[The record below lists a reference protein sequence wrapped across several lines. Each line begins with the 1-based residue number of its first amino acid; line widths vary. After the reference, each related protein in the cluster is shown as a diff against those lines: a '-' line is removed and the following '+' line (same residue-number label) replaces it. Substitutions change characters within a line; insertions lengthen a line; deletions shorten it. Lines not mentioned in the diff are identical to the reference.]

1 MLGLLASACV
11 ALAIGLGGTL
21 LADSGPTRRGI
32 GQPIHEAV
40 VQHASK
46 AGTPTMGGLCLSVAA
61 PVGYGAGLVALGRGP
76 SLEGLALVACIVAG
90 GMVGALD
97 DWLKVRRGRNT
108 LGLRELQKTVL
119 LLVVGA
125 GVVLVS
131 LHDPVRCLAPSAA
144 RCEPLPAI
152 GPVAWPLWALA
163 VVWLTANAV
172 NFADGLDG
180 LLAGSA
186 IPPLTLLTVIAFWQY
201 RHPAAY
207 ATQAPLHLAL
217 VLAAMT
223 AGCAGLLW
231 WSAAPAQVFMGETG
245 SLAIGCGIAVAA
257 LLLHVEVLIPL
268 FGALF
273 VAEGLSS
280 FAQRMW
286 FKATRALRHDHQPQ
300 RLFRMAPLHHHFELL
315 WPETRVTTR
324 FWIMTRSPPASLE
337 PSSTPTLF
345 ASCLDMGRCPD
356 RLREEHRPP
365 ALHQAAARHGYRMFG
380 LDPAPACV
388 EPTSGPL
395 SGLGIPRG
403 RRLAVPSTHTCH
415 APSGC
420 SMFLAVAARDPGG

>member
-11 ALAIGLGGTL
+11 ALAIGSFGTFWL
-21 LADSGPTRRGI
+21 IRVLRARGI

-40 VQHASK
+40 VQHAAK

-61 PVGYGAGLVALGRGP
+61 PVGYGAGLVAVGQAP
-76 SLEGLALVACIVAG
+76 TLEGLVLVACTVG
-90 GMVGALD
+90 GGLVGAFD

-108 LGLRELQKTVL
+108 LGLRELQKTLL

-125 GVVLVS
+125 VVVLVS
-131 LHDPVRCLAPSAA
+131 FGDPVRCLAPSAA
-144 RCEPLPAI
+144 RCGPLPAL
-152 GPVAWPLWALA
+152 GSVGWPLWALA

-186 IPPLTLLTVIAFWQY
+186 IPPLALLTTIAFWQY
-201 RHPAAY
+201 RHPEAY
-207 ATQAPLHLAL
+207 ATQEPLHLAL

-223 AGCAGLLW
+223 AACAGLLW

-245 SLAIGCGIAVAA
+245 SLAIGCVIAIAS
-257 LLLHVEVLIPL
+257 LRLHVELLIPI

-300 RLFRMAPLHHHFELL
+300 RLFRMAPLHHHFELQ
-315 WPETRVTTR
+315 WPETHVVVR
-324 FWIMTRSPPASLE
+324 FWITSAIA
-337 PSSTPTLF
+337 TGIAGALF
-345 ASCLDMGRCPD
+345 YADA
-356 RLREEHRPP
+356 LRILP
-365 ALHQAAARHGYRMFG
+365 
-380 LDPAPACV
+380 
-388 EPTSGPL
+388 
-395 SGLGIPRG
+395 
-403 RRLAVPSTHTCH
+403 
-415 APSGC
+415 
-420 SMFLAVAARDPGG
+420 